1 MTDIDTEVAAR
12 ANELYW
18 DSDESVNQIAE
29 DLELSKGALYSVI
42 QPLPTGLA
50 CPDCG
55 EELLYPNRTAR
66 ERGMVGCPAC
76 GFEGEEEEAS
86 DGPGVA
92 ASSSVGDALETGMA
106 AWDEMD
112 GVRKR
117 TIIGGALLGAAAGL
131 ALVFWTRGKES

>member
-1 MTDIDTEVAAR
+1 MTEMDAEVEAR

-18 DSDESVNQIAE
+18 ESNESVNQIAE
-29 DLELSKGALYSVI
+29 DLELSKGTLYSVI

-76 GFEGEEEEAS
+76 GFEGEEEEARPAGGGELD
-86 DGPGVA
+86 DGSGRPAAVA
-92 ASSSVGDALETGMA
+92 AWEA
-106 AWDEMD
+106 MD
-112 GVRKR
+112 PDRKR
-117 TIIGGALLGAAAGL
+117 TVIGGALLGAAAGL
-131 ALVFWTRGKES
+131 AFVFWARGRDGG